1 MSGKQVAILFTAL
14 VIVLALYDAL
24 LHRLSAQDGSPPPP
38 AATTERKNP

>member
-1 MSGKQVAILFTAL
+1 MNGKQVAILFTAL

-24 LHRLSAQDGSPPPP
+24 LHHLSAQDGSPPPP

>member
-1 MSGKQVAILFTAL
+1 MNGKQVAILFTAV

-24 LHRLSAQDGSPPPP
+24 LHRLSAQDGVQTPP

>member
-1 MSGKQVAILFTAL
+1 MNGKQVAILFTAL

-24 LHRLSAQDGSPPPP
+24 LHRMSAQEGVPPPP